1 MKDFKTKAL
10 QVLEQEK
17 KNIERYI
24 DNLKGDWLDWD
35 NFKNLNVEKLE
46 NNVWMAENIDY
57 SLAGLAIDETDE
69 IVYST
74 IINCIEQ
81 PGIKP
86 FKPEE
91 LLKLRE
97 YCYSQ
102 INDKS

>member
-1 MKDFKTKAL
+1 MKNFKTKAL

-24 DNLKGDWLDWD
+24 DNLKGEWLDWS
-35 NFKNLNVEKLE
+35 NFRYLNIEKLKLNVWLTEGITYSL
-46 NNVWMAENIDY
+46 ENID
-57 SLAGLAIDETDE
+57 EPDE
-69 IVYST
+69 IVFST
-74 IINCIEQ
+74 IITCIEK

-91 LLKLRE
+91 LMELRE

-102 INDKS
+102 INDKP

>member
-24 DNLKGDWLDWD
+24 DNLKGDWLDWN
-35 NFKNLNVEKLE
+35 NFRYLDIEKLKLNVWL
-46 NNVWMAENIDY
+46 AEGIGY
-57 SLAGLAIDETDE
+57 SLANINTPDV
-69 IVYST
+69 IVYQT
-74 IINCIEQ
+74 IINCIDQ
-81 PGIKP
+81 TGIKP

-91 LLKLRE
+91 LMELRE
-97 YCYSQ
+97 YCYLQ